1 MVQRRKHVGFLGQPA
16 WVWTAVAFLIGT
28 VLTLAATYVQH
39 KALGQ
44 AERAQFERIADRSFG
59 AIESRLRDCGMLVR
73 AVQGVFLASQDVDK
87 NEFADLYANLRPR
100 EAFPSLQAMAVARPV
115 TVAGTERFIT
125 DLIAPTAGNERLQG
139 YDVSGQPENMAALIS
154 SRDSDEP
161 AMSAAFHLIQHL
173 DKGSI
178 TDGVLIR
185 LPIFS
190 PGAPPA
196 NVVERRSRFVGSLAI
211 SFRVSDLIGATLPPE
226 VKEEFSVRVTDTTKT
241 SQGGARELFTSRS
254 ATDELAGMPQSLHY
268 RLTRDISYG
277 GRTWRVMIEGAPGK
291 LNSTQMPLLTFVL
304 GILATLM
311 LATTV
316 WSLATTRVRAT
327 RLAEDMSAQ
336 YRDSELRFRALN
348 ELLPTLVLLARRS
361 DGRVV
366 YANHAAR
373 ERLDI
378 PDPEQSGKR
387 LEDLFDD
394 AALAPQL
401 VQVAESGWAMMNR
414 PTRFHGAN
422 GSPYWVTL
430 SVSSVE
436 IDDQPHLLAVANDIT
451 ELRELNDLL
460 AYQAN
465 HDAQTGL
472 FNRREFGRRLDA
484 ATQAVDGGWRSAM
497 LYFDLDQF
505 KVINDT
511 SGHTVGD
518 QLLAQLA
525 SLMSSHLVDGETI
538 ARLGGDEFG
547 VLIEGTTL
555 AAALACAE
563 RLRRAI
569 QDFEFAWEDRSFSV
583 TASIGVVMLD
593 RPGMTQREVLS
604 LADTA
609 CYMAKERGRNRVHL
623 YSDEDGEILRRR
635 SEMRWAGK
643 LRQALVDKRFLLYFQ
658 EIAALQP
665 DPPAGVH
672 MELLLRL
679 RDEDGTMVPPGDFI
693 PAAERYGLM
702 PQLDRWVIETAF
714 ANFAHLHP
722 SGEPP
727 RLCAINLSAL
737 TIDDDGFADFVIERL
752 QQHGVP
758 AGHVCFEITETAA
771 VARLSRVVALMK
783 RLRAVG
789 CRFSLDDFGA
799 GMASFAYLKN
809 LPVDYIK
816 IDGSFIRELGVDP
829 LSSLIVRSVTDIGH
843 QLGLQ
848 VVAEWVDNQAARD
861 ILHDLGV
868 DYAQGYLLH
877 RPSPVPRLSRAV
889 AR

>member
-1 MVQRRKHVGFLGQPA
+1 MAQRSDHRGFLGQPA
-16 WVWTAVAFLIGT
+16 WVWTAVALLIGA
-28 VLTLAATYVQH
+28 VLTLLATWTQH

-44 AERAQFERIADRSFG
+44 AERAQFERVADRSFT

-73 AVQGVFLASQDVDK
+73 AVQGVFLASHDVDK
-87 NEFADLYANLRPR
+87 DEFANLYANLRPR
-100 EAFPSLQAMAVARPV
+100 EAFPSLQAMGVARRV
-115 TVAGTERFIT
+115 TVGGAEHFIT
-125 DLIAPTAGNERLQG
+125 DLVEPVAGNERLQG
-139 YDVSGQPENMAALIS
+139 LDVTSQPANMAALVY
-154 SRDSDEP
+154 SRDADEP
-161 AMSAAFHLIQHL
+161 AMSAAFRLVQRE
-173 DKGSI
+173 GMPGAV
-178 TDGVLIR
+178 DGVIIR
-185 LPIFS
+185 LPVFT
-190 PGAPPA
+190 PGPPPIDVA
-196 NVVERRSRFVGSLAI
+196 ERRARMAGSLAV
-211 SFRVSDLIGATLPPE
+211 SFRVGDLIASALPPE
-226 VKEEFSVRVTDTTKT
+226 AREELSVRVVDITPGLA
-241 SQGGARELFTSRS
+241 SSPQLFRS
-254 ATDELAGMPQSLHY
+254 ESADEALGEMPDSLRY
-268 RLTRDISYG
+268 RLKREIHYG
-277 GRTWRVMIEGAPGK
+277 GRVWSVVIDGAPGK
-291 LNSTQMPLLTFVL
+291 LDSIQMPLLTLLL
-304 GILATLM
+304 GAVATLM
-311 LATTV
+311 LGTTV
-316 WSLATTRVRAT
+316 WSLASTRVRAT

-348 ELLPTLVLLARRS
+348 ELLPTLVLLARRG
-361 DGRVV
+361 DGRIV

-373 ERLDI
+373 ERLSI

-387 LEDLFDD
+387 LVDLFDD
-394 AALAPQL
+394 DALAPQID
-401 VQVAESGWAMMNR
+401 QVADSGWAMINR
-414 PTRFHGAN
+414 HTRFHGAN
-422 GSPYWVTL
+422 GNPYWVTL
-430 SVSSVE
+430 SVSSVQ
-436 IDDQPHLLAVANDIT
+436 IDGQAHLLAVASDIT

-460 AYQAN
+460 TYQAN

-511 SGHTVGD
+511 SGHTAGD

-547 VLIEGTTL
+547 VLIENTTL
-555 AAALACAE
+555 AASLACAE

-583 TASIGVVMLD
+583 SASVGVVMLD
-593 RPGMTQREVLS
+593 RPGMTQRELLS

-623 YSDEDGEILRRR
+623 YSDDDAEILRRR
-635 SEMRWAGK
+635 SEMRWASK
-643 LRQALVDKRFLLYFQ
+643 LRQALAEGRFLLHFQ
-658 EIAALQP
+658 EIVALQP
-665 DPPAGVH
+665 DPPPGVH
-672 MELLLRL
+672 LELLIRL
-679 RDEDGTMVPPGDFI
+679 RDEDGVMVPPGDFI

-714 ANFAHLHP
+714 ANFARLHP
-722 SGEPP
+722 SGERP

-737 TIDDDGFADFVIERL
+737 TIDDDGFPDFVIERL

-783 RLRAVG
+783 RLRAAA

-816 IDGSFIRELGVDP
+816 IDGSFIRDLGVDP
-829 LSSLIVRSVTDIGH
+829 MSSLIVRSVTDIGH

-848 VVAEWVDNQAARD
+848 VVAEWVDNDAARD
-861 ILHDLGV
+861 ILRDLGV

-877 RPSPVPRLSRAV
+877 RPSPVPRFGRPTP
-889 AR
+889 R